1 MREVLHAKIHNA
13 TVTEANLAYV
23 GSITIDGGL
32 LDAVGLWEGQ
42 KVMVVSNT
50 SGARLE
56 TYVIRGAAGSGIICM
71 NGACSHLI
79 KKGEV
84 VIIMG
89 FEVTDGPISPQ
100 MILVDTHNAVVKY
113 L

>member
-23 GSITIDGGL
+23 GSITIDGAL
-32 LDAVGLWEGQ
+32 IDAVGLWVGQ

-56 TYVIRGAAGSGIICM
+56 TYVIRGEDNSGVICM

-79 KKGEV
+79 KKGEQ

-89 FEVTDGPISPQ
+89 FEVTDKP
-100 MILVDTHNAVVKY
+100 LVPKIVLIGEGNRIAKY